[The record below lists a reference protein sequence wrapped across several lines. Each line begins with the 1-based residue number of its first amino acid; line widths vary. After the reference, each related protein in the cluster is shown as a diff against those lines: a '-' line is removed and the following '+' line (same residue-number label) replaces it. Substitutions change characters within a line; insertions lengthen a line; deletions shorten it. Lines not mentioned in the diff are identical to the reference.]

1 LLSGFYEED
10 VPVLRE
16 KAEQLG
22 LVFEGTSVKDG
33 WCRMDL
39 RKPLEA

>member
-1 LLSGFYEED
+1 LSGFYEED

-16 KAEQLG
+16 HAESLG
-22 LVFEGTSVKDG
+22 LVFEGVAVKDR

-39 RKPLEA
+39 RKP